1 MIRLARPLLIF
12 TLDRWRGKPSSRE
25 LGQVVIQSLGRIGDS
40 RACEPIIDALFQSA
54 GLPYGGPS
62 RAVSNRDY
70 PWRDHK
76 QDPRKLFL
84 DYTWIITDL
93 VGFTMQYKIDEEGA
107 REYKRMWESVHPDQ
121 REILP
126 RPYVDYYCIVDENL
140 LALDQ
145 LCRKNTPVSSN
156 LLYKVKSIPIET
168 SGSLVEKKA
177 FTESFAG
184 LRKKAEEE
192 LVRRGNPPH
201 DSSVYLREESWRL
214 PDSRRD
220 LS

>member
-1 MIRLARPLLIF
+1 
-12 TLDRWRGKPSSRE
+12 
-25 LGQVVIQSLGRIGDS
+25 
-40 RACEPIIDALFQSA
+40 
-54 GLPYGGPS
+54 
-62 RAVSNRDY
+62 
-70 PWRDHK
+70 
-76 QDPRKLFL
+76 LFL

-121 REILP
+121 REVLP
-126 RPYVDYYCIVDENL
+126 RPHVDYYCIVDENL

-156 LLYKVKSIPIET
+156 LLYKVKSMPIET

-201 DSSVYLREESWRL
+201 DSSVYLREEPWRL